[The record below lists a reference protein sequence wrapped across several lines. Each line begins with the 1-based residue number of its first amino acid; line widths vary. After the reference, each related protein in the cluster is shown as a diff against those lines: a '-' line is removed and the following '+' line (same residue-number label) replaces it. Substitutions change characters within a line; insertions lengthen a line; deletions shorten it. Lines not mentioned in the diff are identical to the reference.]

1 MARAH
6 QKTDTKITPGLAKKQ
21 EGHNF
26 GIKAIQFK
34 NMTVFVEKI

>member
-1 MARAH
+1 MGKAH
-6 QKTDTKITPGLAKKQ
+6 QKPDTEITPGLAKKQ
-21 EGHNF
+21 EGHTF